1 MMMVDH
7 NWTYYGMGAGVGI
20 GFLSRRLNASP
31 YLTEIQKETGDLII
45 GDAYKSLAGRTMA
58 KLKIMTSSTLATK
71 WMLVVDGLKL

>member
-1 MMMVDH
+1 MLSVLLAEATRPVVGATGGGVIGNMFDDDGDH

-45 GDAYKSLAGRTMA
+45 GRCL
-58 KLKIMTSSTLATK
+58 
-71 WMLVVDGLKL
+71 